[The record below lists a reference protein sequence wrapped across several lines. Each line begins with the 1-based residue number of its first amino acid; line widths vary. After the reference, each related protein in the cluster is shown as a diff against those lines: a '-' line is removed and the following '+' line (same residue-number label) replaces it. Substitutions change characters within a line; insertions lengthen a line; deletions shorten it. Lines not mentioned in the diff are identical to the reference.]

1 MRKKSLEIIGR
12 PRSGGRP
19 SLSARLRIVRDL
31 SEINS
36 KRGPVHRAAAR
47 IREETRS
54 RDPQETQSMQEDTW
68 SRDGSIGDASI
79 IPTISQST
87 SDTWTRDAGE
97 SRSVDELNSSARL
110 MAALSLNQTNRR

>member
-12 PRSGGRP
+12 PRSGGRS

-31 SEINS
+31 SEI
-36 KRGPVHRAAAR
+36 KIHRAPAR
-47 IREETRS
+47 IQEETRS

-97 SRSVDELNSSARL
+97 SRSVDELNLSSDRL
-110 MAALSLNQTNRR
+110 MAALSPSQTNRR